1 MMLIVKGKNI
11 LIFFYRNLNSLNLN
25 LTFDSF
31 DDSNHI
37 FLEENKISFD
47 YKKMKKKNGKKFFQ
61 NQIKKNYKNYLKK
74 KKLNQYDLKK
84 KEELKE
90 LTFNPKINKRSKSIA
105 NLKNLK
111 EGELFIRTKKW
122 EEKRLLKLEK
132 KKNEKLKNNENFI
145 NNFSYFPILTQN
157 FKIIRNFEFDNRK
170 SIYNDENI
178 NNYLERMYKGKEF
191 NISVEDFFNKK
202 MQHLFTHKK
211 KIQISN
217 SQFLK
222 NKQKI
227 HNYLINCGNNLES

>member
-1 MMLIVKGKNI
+1 MK
-11 LIFFYRNLNSLNLN
+11 LNS
-25 LTFDSF
+25 
-31 DDSNHI
+31 
-37 FLEENKISFD
+37 
-47 YKKMKKKNGKKFFQ
+47 
-61 NQIKKNYKNYLKK
+61 
-74 KKLNQYDLKK
+74 YDLKK

-90 LTFNPKINKRSKSIA
+90 FTFNPKINKRSNSIA

-111 EGELFIRTKKW
+111 EGELIIRTKKW

-132 KKNEKLKNNENFI
+132 KKNENKKNQENFI

-157 FKIIRNFEFDNRK
+157 FKLIKNFEFDNKK

-178 NNYLERMYKGKEF
+178 NNYLLRMYKGKIF
-191 NISVEDFFNKK
+191 NMTVEDFFNKK
-202 MQHLFTHKK
+202 LQHLCTHKK

-227 HNYLINCGNNLES
+227 HNFLINCGDNLES